1 MSDIEVG
8 MRGEFAK
15 LVSNEDIL
23 AFAEATGDRNPVH
36 LDDDYANRT
45 SFGQR
50 ISHGLLTAGLISAV
64 FGTVFPGPGWI
75 YVSQSLR
82 FRTPVHIGEKVTA
95 AVEVVTVMPDKNFV
109 EFETECRVGDKVVL
123 DGKATLMAP
132 SYIG

>member
-36 LDDDYANRT
+36 LDDDYASRT

-82 FRTPVHIGEKVTA
+82 FRAPVYIGAEVTA
-95 AVEVVTVMPDKNFV
+95 TVEVVKVMPEKNFV
-109 EFETECRVGDKVVL
+109 EFETACIVGDKVVL

-132 SYIG
+132 NYIG